1 MAIKG
6 QFILENLLWPFISPS
21 KNRVKKPPSIF
32 LSNFKSNIQKSCV
45 CLLFS
50 QILELHREL
59 RTRFHGAAPFSPFTR
74 HVRTTSQC
82 LNYKEAR
89 RSFDCYVNPPY
100 LTHMSVHRTRLTWY
114 LIDAIIAEQIAVKH
128 LLLVIDWS

>member
-1 MAIKG
+1 MKKLH
-6 QFILENLLWPFISPS
+6 QSFLVIS
-21 KNRVKKPPSIF
+21 NQT
-32 LSNFKSNIQKSCV
+32 FKKSCV

-74 HVRTTSQC
+74 RVRTSSQC

-89 RSFDCYVNPPY
+89 RGFDCYVNPPY

-128 LLLVIDWS
+128 LLLVID